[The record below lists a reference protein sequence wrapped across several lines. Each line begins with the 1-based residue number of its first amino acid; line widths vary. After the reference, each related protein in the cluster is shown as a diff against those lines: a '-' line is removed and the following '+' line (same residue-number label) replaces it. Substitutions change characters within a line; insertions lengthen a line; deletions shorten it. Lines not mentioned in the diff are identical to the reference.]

1 MRVRPMYFGEDE
13 YRLPFFLENGYIR
26 KRCPR
31 CGEFFWTL
39 NPDQVLCGES
49 NVYGCAEYT
58 FIGRSPVN
66 RAYTLAEMREA
77 FLSFFEKRGHKRIKP
92 YPIVARW
99 RDDLYFTNAS
109 IIDFQPYVTEG
120 IIPPPANPLVISQP
134 CVRFPDLENVG
145 PTFGRHLT
153 IFEMGGHHAFNYPDK
168 EVYWKDE
175 TVRYH
180 HEFVTKELGV
190 KPEYVIYKEGVW
202 SGGGNAGP
210 DVESIIGGL
219 EVATLVFMKY
229 KVVGEEFIELPIR
242 TVDTGYGIERFTWLS
257 HGSASC
263 FHAVY
268 GELLD
273 KIMGLA
279 GVSIPDKK
287 LLEEFARV
295 SGLIS
300 ISKSVSRAENWRRI
314 AYRLGIDSDEL
325 QRIMNPIVD
334 VFAVTDH
341 TKCLAF
347 MLAEGVVPSNVEE
360 GYLTRLIIRRT
371 YRLLRNLNIEN
382 LMPDIVDMQIAYWS
396 RDFPHLMDMRSEIL
410 DLLRIE
416 IEKYEQTLKRG
427 RDLVRRLIRDVRS
440 RGESEIPI
448 SKLVELYDS
457 HGMTPEVVSE
467 VAASEGLT
475 INVPEGFYS
484 FVAERHI
491 SSSRAPFKMAEE
503 IEDLGIDVSGLP
515 ETKPLYYEDQY
526 MREFK
531 AKVLKV
537 SGNRVILD
545 RTAFYPEGGGQP
557 ADHGFLEFNG
567 VRARVYD
574 VKKAPGNVIVHF
586 VEGAI
591 PREGCEVRGVI
602 DWDRRISLMRHHTA
616 THLVM
621 GAARRVLGEHVWQ
634 AGAQKDVEASRLDI
648 THPKR
653 LSREEIARIEEL
665 ANEAAMRN
673 MPVEIFWMP
682 REEAE
687 RKYGFRLYQG
697 GVVPG
702 REIRVVKTGDW
713 EVEACGGTHCRS
725 TGEVGLIKIVRTERI
740 QDGVERII
748 FSAGLPALKRTQEAE
763 AKILRAAELLEV
775 PIEKFDVALERVV
788 GEWRN
793 LRKERDRLMERI
805 AGVMAEQYISSA
817 QEVGGIKVISRIVKS
832 READVDLLIKVSNEI
847 VKMSPNAI
855 ALLIRINGDARA
867 IVRVGSEALKLGFN
881 AAEIARK
888 IGLILGGGGS
898 GKPDFAQAG
907 GVRVEAAHKALE
919 EAKSIIYG
927 IAGG

>member
-1 MRVRPMYFGEDE
+1 MRFSEEE
-13 YRLPFFLENGYIR
+13 YKLPFFLENGYVR

-49 NVYGCAEYT
+49 NTYGCADYT
-58 FIGRSPVN
+58 FIGHSPVN
-66 RAYTLAEMREA
+66 RAYSLAEMRET
-77 FLSFFEKRGHKRIKP
+77 FLSFFERRGHRRIKP

-190 KPEYVIYKEGVW
+190 KPEHVVYKEGVW

-257 HGSASC
+257 QGSISC

-268 GELLD
+268 GKLLH

-279 GVSIPDKK
+279 GLSSVDEN
-287 LLEEFARV
+287 LLADFARF

-300 ISKSVSRAENWRRI
+300 ISKTVSRGENWRRI
-314 AYRLGIDSDEL
+314 ASRLNMDAADL
-325 QRIMNPIVD
+325 QRIINPIVD
-334 VFAVTDH
+334 VFAIIDH

-360 GYLTRLIIRRT
+360 GYLARLLIRRT
-371 YRLLRNLNIEN
+371 YRLLRNLGIES
-382 LMPDIVDMQIAYWS
+382 LMPDIVDMQVAYWS
-396 RDFPHLMDMRSEIL
+396 KDFPHLMDMRDEIL
-410 DLLRIE
+410 ELLRIE
-416 IEKYEQTLKRG
+416 IEKYEQTLQRG
-427 RDLVRRLIRDVRS
+427 REFVRRLIRDFRA
-440 RGESEIPI
+440 RGESEIPV

-457 HGMTPEVVSE
+457 HGLTPEVVSE
-467 VAASEGLT
+467 IASSEGFA

-484 FVAERHI
+484 FVTEKHV
-491 SSSRAPFKMAEE
+491 SSSRAAFKMAEE

-515 ETKPLYYEDQY
+515 ETKPLYYEDAY
-526 MREFK
+526 MREFT
-531 AKVLKV
+531 AKVLRV

-567 VRARVYD
+567 VRAKVYD
-574 VKKAPGNVIVHF
+574 VRKASGNVIVHF
-586 VEGAI
+586 VKDSTPIEGSI
-591 PREGCEVRGVI
+591 VRGVI
-602 DWDRRISLMRHHTA
+602 DWDRRIRLMRHHTA
-616 THLVM
+616 THLIM

-634 AGAQKDVEASRLDI
+634 AGAQKDVDMSRLDI

-653 LSREEIARIEEL
+653 LSRDEINRIEEL
-665 ANEAAMRN
+665 ANEAVMRN
-673 MPVEIFWMP
+673 MLVEIFWMP

-687 RKYGFRLYQG
+687 QRYGFRLYQG

-725 TGEVGLIKIVRTERI
+725 TGEVGLIKIMRTERI
-740 QDGVERII
+740 QDGVERIV
-748 FSAGLPALKRTQEAE
+748 FSAGLPALRMVQEAE
-763 AKILRAAELLEV
+763 ARIAKAAELLEV
-775 PIEKFDVALERVV
+775 PAEKIDVTLERVV
-788 GEWRN
+788 GEWKS
-793 LRKERDRLMERI
+793 LRRERERLMERLAKI
-805 AGVMAEQYISSA
+805 MAGEFSSSA
-817 QEVGGIKVISRIVKS
+817 KSVDRFRIISRLLS
-832 READVDLLIKVSNEI
+832 TREADVELLIKISNEI
-847 VKMSPNAI
+847 VRLSPNAI
-855 ALLIRINGDARA
+855 VIFVVTDGDARA
-867 IVRVGSEALKLGFN
+867 IVRVGAEALKSGIN
-881 AAEIARK
+881 AAEIARE
-888 IGLILGGGGS
+888 IGRVLGGGGS

-907 GVRVEAAHKALE
+907 GVKIDSAPKALE
-919 EAKSIIYG
+919 EAESIIYR
-927 IAGG
+927 IVAGE

>member
-1 MRVRPMYFGEDE
+1 MYFSEDE
-13 YRLPFFLENGYIR
+13 YRLPFFLENDYVR

-31 CGEFFWTL
+31 CGEYFWTL
-39 NPDQVLCGES
+39 NPDQTLCGES
-49 NVYGCAEYT
+49 NSYGCAEYT

-66 RAYTLAEMREA
+66 RAYTLAEMRES
-77 FLSFFEKRGHKRIKP
+77 FLSFFEKRGHMRIKP

-120 IIPPPANPLVISQP
+120 MIPPPANPLVISQP

-180 HEFVTKELGV
+180 HDFVTNTLGV
-190 KPEYVIYKEGVW
+190 KPEYVVYKEGVW

-229 KVVGEEFIELPIR
+229 KVVGKDFIELPIR

-257 HGSASC
+257 QGSVSC

-268 GELLD
+268 GGLLD

-279 GVSIPDKK
+279 GVGNVDKN
-287 LLEEFARV
+287 LLAGFAKF

-300 ISKSVSRAENWRRI
+300 ISKTVSRNENWRRI
-314 AYRLGIDSDEL
+314 SSILNMDVNEL
-325 QRIMNPIVD
+325 QRIINPVVD
-334 VFAVTDH
+334 VFTVTDH

-360 GYLTRLIIRRT
+360 GYLTRLLIRRT
-371 YRLLRNLNIEN
+371 YRLLRNLAIEE
-382 LMPDIVDMQIAYWS
+382 LMPDIIDMQVAYWS
-396 RDFPHLMDMRSEIL
+396 RDFPHLKDMRNEIME
-410 DLLRIE
+410 LLQIE
-416 IEKYEQTLKRG
+416 IEKYKQTLQRG
-427 RDLVRRLIRDVRS
+427 RDLVKRVIRDVKAK
-440 RGESEIPI
+440 GESEVPVD
-448 SKLVELYDS
+448 KLVELYDS
-457 HGMTPEVVSE
+457 HGLTPEVVSE

-475 INVPEGFYS
+475 VNVPEGFYS
-484 FVAERHI
+484 FVAEKHI
-491 SSSRAPFKMAEE
+491 SSQKAAFKMAEE
-503 IEDLGIDVSGLP
+503 IEDLGIDSTGLP
-515 ETKPLYYEDQY
+515 ETKPLYYEDAY
-526 MREFK
+526 IKEFT
-531 AKVLKV
+531 ARVLRV

-557 ADHGFLEFNG
+557 ADCGLLEFDG
-567 VRARVYD
+567 VRARVYN
-574 VKKAPGNVIVHF
+574 VRKTTGNVIVHL
-586 VEGAI
+586 VEGAT
-591 PREGCEVRGVI
+591 PKEGCEVKGMI
-602 DWDRRISLMRHHTA
+602 DWDRRVSLMRHHTA

-621 GAARRVLGEHVWQ
+621 GAARRILGEHVWQ
-634 AGAQKDVEASRLDI
+634 AGAQKDVEQSRLDI

-653 LSREEIARIEEL
+653 LTREEINRIEEL
-665 ANEAAMRN
+665 ANDAVMRN
-673 MPVEIFWMP
+673 MPVEVFWMP

-687 RKYGFRLYQG
+687 RTYGFRLYQG

-713 EVEACGGTHCRS
+713 EVEACGGTHCKS

-748 FSAGLPALKRTQEAE
+748 FSAGLPALKRIQETE
-763 AKILRAAELLEV
+763 TRIAKAAELLEV
-775 PIEKFDVALERVV
+775 PVEKVDATLERVTS
-788 GEWRN
+788 EWRD
-793 LRKERDRLMERI
+793 LRRERERLMEKVART
-805 AGVMAEQYISSA
+805 MAEKYISDA
-817 QEVGGIKVISRIVKS
+817 KEVYGLKIISQLVSS
-832 READVDLLIKVSNEI
+832 RDAEVDLLIKVSNEI
-847 VKMSPNAI
+847 VKLNSSAI
-855 ALLIRINGDARA
+855 AVFVCVNKDARA
-867 IVRVGSEALKLGFN
+867 IVRVGAEALNAGVN
-881 AAEIARK
+881 AAEVAKR
-888 IGLILGGGGS
+888 IGQVLGGGGS

-907 GVRVEAAHKALE
+907 GIRINDAPKALE
-919 EAKSIIYG
+919 EAESIIYKVVSG
-927 IAGG
+927 E

>member
-1 MRVRPMYFGEDE
+1 MRFSEDE
-13 YRLPFFLENGYIR
+13 YKLPFFLESGYVR

-49 NVYGCAEYT
+49 NIYGCAEYT
-58 FIGRSPVN
+58 FIGNPPVKKP
-66 RAYTLAEMREA
+66 YTLAEMRET
-77 FLSFFEKRGHKRIKP
+77 FLSFFEERGHRRIKP

-153 IFEMGGHHAFNYPDK
+153 IFEMGGHHAFNYPNK

-180 HEFVTKELGV
+180 HEFVTKILGV
-190 KPEYVIYKEGVW
+190 KPEYVTYKEGVW

-229 KVVGEEFIELPIR
+229 KVSGEDFIELPIR

-257 HGSASC
+257 QGSVSC

-268 GELLD
+268 GGLLD
-273 KIMGLA
+273 KIMRMAGVEKVDEKLLA
-279 GVSIPDKK
+279 G
-287 LLEEFARV
+287 FARF

-300 ISKSVSRAENWRRI
+300 ISKTDSRRENWRRI
-314 AYRLGIDSDEL
+314 ASLLNMDVDEL
-325 QRIMNPIVD
+325 QRIINPIVD
-334 VFAVTDH
+334 AFTITDH

-360 GYLTRLIIRRT
+360 GYLARLLIRRT
-371 YRLLRNLNIEN
+371 YRLLRNFGVES
-382 LMPDIVDMQIAYWS
+382 LMPDIVDMQVTYWS
-396 RDFPHLMDMRSEIL
+396 RDFPHLRDARDEIL
-410 DLLRIE
+410 DLLKIE
-416 IEKYEQTLKRG
+416 IEKYKQTLQRGKDFVKRVL
-427 RDLVRRLIRDVRS
+427 RELKAK
-440 RGESEIPI
+440 GESDIPV

-457 HGMTPEVVSE
+457 HGLTPEVVGE
-467 VAASEGLT
+467 VAVSEGFI
-475 INVPEGFYS
+475 INIPEGFYS
-484 FVAERHI
+484 FVAEKHT
-491 SSSRAPFKMAEE
+491 SSPRAAFKMSEE
-503 IEDLGIDVSGLP
+503 IEDLGINVSGLP
-515 ETKPLYYEDQY
+515 ETKTLYYEDAY
-526 MREFK
+526 MKEFT
-531 AKVLKV
+531 AKVLRV

-567 VRARVYD
+567 IKVKVYN
-574 VKKAPGNVIVHF
+574 VKKASGNIIVHF
-586 VEGAI
+586 IEGDV
-591 PREGCEVRGVI
+591 PKENSVVRGLI

-616 THLVM
+616 THLIM

-634 AGAQKDVEASRLDI
+634 AGAQKDVEQSRLDI

-653 LSREEIARIEEL
+653 LSRDEINRIETL
-665 ANEAAMRN
+665 ANEAVMLN
-673 MPVEIFWMP
+673 MPIETLWMP

-687 RKYGFRLYQG
+687 RIYGFRLYQG

-702 REIRVVKTGDW
+702 REIRVVKAGSW
-713 EVEACGGTHCRS
+713 EVEACGGTHCRA
-725 TGEVGLIKIVRTERI
+725 TGEVGLIKIIRTERI

-748 FSAGLPALKRTQEAE
+748 FSAGLPAIKRIQDFE
-763 AKILRAAELLEV
+763 AKASRVADLLKV
-775 PIEKFDVALERVV
+775 PLEKFDVTLERVLE
-788 GEWRN
+788 EWRS
-793 LRKERDRLMERI
+793 LRRERERLIDRI
-805 AGVMAEQYISSA
+805 AKIMAEQYASFA
-817 QEVGGIKVISRIVKS
+817 KEVNGLKMISRIVNVQ
-832 READVDLLIKVSNEI
+832 EADVDLLIKISNEI
-847 VKMSPNAI
+847 ARLNPKSIVVFI
-855 ALLIRINGDARA
+855 CVNGDARA
-867 IVRVGSEALKLGFN
+867 IIRVGGEALKVGVN
-881 AAEIARK
+881 AAEVAKR
-888 IGLILGGGGS
+888 IGSVLGGGGS

-907 GVRVEAAHKALE
+907 GVKVKNAPKALE
-919 EAKSIIYG
+919 EVESIIYSV
-927 IAGG
+927 IAGD

>member
-1 MRVRPMYFGEDE
+1 MHFSEEE
-13 YRLPFFLENGYIR
+13 YRLPFFLENGYVR
-26 KRCPR
+26 RRCPR
-31 CGEFFWTL
+31 CGEYFWTL
-39 NPDQVLCGES
+39 NQDQILCGES
-49 NVYGCAEYT
+49 NTYGCADYT
-58 FIGRSPVN
+58 FIGNSPVN

-77 FLSFFEKRGHKRIKP
+77 FLSFFEERGHRRIKP
-92 YPIVARW
+92 YPVVARW

-134 CVRFPDLENVG
+134 CIRFPDLENVG

-180 HEFVTKELGV
+180 HEFVTKVLGV
-190 KPEYVIYKEGVW
+190 KPEYVIYKEGIW

-210 DVESIIGGL
+210 DVESIICGL

-257 HGSASC
+257 RGSVSC

-268 GELLD
+268 NDLLD
-273 KIMGLA
+273 KIMRMA
-279 GVSIPDKK
+279 GISSVDGN
-287 LLEEFARV
+287 LLMKFARF

-300 ISKSVSRAENWRRI
+300 ISKTASRRENWRRI
-314 AYRLGIDSDEL
+314 ASKIDMDVNEL
-325 QRIMNPIVD
+325 QRIINPIVD
-334 VFAVTDH
+334 VFTIADH

-360 GYLTRLIIRRT
+360 GYLTRLLIRRT
-371 YRLLRNLNIEN
+371 YRLLRNFNIEN
-382 LMPDIVDMQIAYWS
+382 LIPDIIEMQIEYWS
-396 RDFPHLMDMRSEIL
+396 RDFPHLKEMRDEIL
-410 DLLRIE
+410 NLLNIE

-427 RDLVRRLIRDVRS
+427 RDLVKRVLRDIRA
-440 RGESEIPI
+440 RGESEVPV

-457 HGMTPEVVSE
+457 HGLTPEVVGE
-467 VAASEGLT
+467 IAASEGFT
-475 INVPEGFYS
+475 INIPEGFYS
-484 FVAERHI
+484 FVAEKHI
-491 SSSRAPFKMAEE
+491 SSSRIAFKMAEE
-503 IEDLGIDVSGLP
+503 ITDLNIDISGLP
-515 ETKPLYYEDQY
+515 ETKPLYYENPY
-526 MREFK
+526 IREFT
-531 AKVLKV
+531 AKVLMV
-537 SGNRVILD
+537 SGNRVVLD
-545 RTAFYPEGGGQP
+545 KTAFYPEGGGQP
-557 ADHGFLEFNG
+557 ADHGFLEFDG
-567 VRARVYD
+567 VKARVYD
-574 VKKAPGNVIVHF
+574 VRKASGNIIVHF
-586 VEGAI
+586 IEGVV
-591 PREGCEVRGVI
+591 PRENSEVRGVI
-602 DWDRRISLMRHHTA
+602 DWDRRIGLMRHHTA
-616 THLVM
+616 THLIM

-634 AGAQKDVEASRLDI
+634 AGAQKDVEQSRLDI

-653 LSREEIARIEEL
+653 LTGEEINRIEAL

-687 RKYGFRLYQG
+687 RIYGFRLYQG

-713 EVEACGGTHCRS
+713 EVEACGGTHCKS

-748 FSAGLPALKRTQEAE
+748 FSTGLPALKRTQDFEARVS
-763 AKILRAAELLEV
+763 KVAELLEV
-775 PIEKFDVALERVV
+775 PVEKVDVTLERVIN
-788 GEWRN
+788 EWRS
-793 LRKERDRLMERI
+793 LRRERERLMEKI
-805 AGVMAEQYISSA
+805 AKVIAEKYILSAKDINGVKLISHVVSA
-817 QEVGGIKVISRIVKS
+817 QE
-832 READVDLLIKVSNEI
+832 ADMDLLIKISNEI
-847 VKMSPNAI
+847 VELNPKAI
-855 ALLIRINGDARA
+855 TVFICVDRDARA
-867 IVRVGSEALKLGFN
+867 VIRVGEEALKIGVN
-881 AAEIARK
+881 AAEVAGK

-907 GVRVEAAHKALE
+907 GVRVEDAPKALE
-919 EAKSIIYG
+919 EAKLIIYRTITG
-927 IAGG
+927 D